1 MARKTHKRQR
11 KQNGGYDYISSKTE
25 ILRKIVNLD
34 TNAIK
39 SDNQEYLITKE
50 GFESSLKGSY
60 ETIRTQLIEY
70 ITVLYTII
78 VGDKGGPALT
88 SYFEETLVFPNLP
101 EGSTRSEEFEKI
113 RLTGIVED
121 GKPQSRANTE
131 WFKRFIDNYSL
142 ATSLYNGLLSEEE
155 RKEIIIRARRKIIEL
170 REKNKEAK
178 RQAELSD
185 DLPGIPRVYEESASV
200 AQDPKVGSSGDPN
213 EGSSG
218 DPWNTKSPYNSSF
231 GGKIKEKSN
240 RKKSNRKK
248 SNRKKS
254 NRKRSNRRKLY

>member
-1 MARKTHKRQR
+1 MPRKTHKRQR
-11 KQNGGYDYISSKTE
+11 KQNGGYDYISRKTE

-34 TNAIK
+34 ANAIK
-39 SDNQEYLITKE
+39 SDNHEYLITKE
-50 GFESSLKGSY
+50 GFESSIKGSY

-88 SYFEETLVFPNLP
+88 RHFEEILVFPNLP

-121 GKPQSRANTE
+121 GKPQNRANTE
-131 WFKRFIDNYSL
+131 WFQRFIDNYRP
-142 ATSLYNGLLSEEE
+142 ATSLYNDLRSEEE
-155 RKEIIIRARRKIIEL
+155 RKDSVSRARLKIIEL
-170 REKNKEAK
+170 RNTNKAK
-178 RQAELSD
+178 RQATLAD
-185 DLPGIPRVYEESASV
+185 DLPGIPKVDEAPASV
-200 AQDPKVGSSGDPN
+200 AKDPNEGSSGDPN

-218 DPWNTKSPYNSSF
+218 DRWKSPHNSTF
-231 GGKIKEKSN
+231 GGKRKEKSN

-248 SNRKKS
+248 SNR
-254 NRKRSNRRKLY
+254 R

>member
-34 TNAIK
+34 ANAIK
-39 SDNQEYLITKE
+39 SDNHEYLITKE
-50 GFESSLKGSY
+50 GFESSMKGSY

-88 SYFEETLVFPNLP
+88 SYFEETLRFPNLP

-155 RKEIIIRARRKIIEL
+155 RKEIVIRARRKIIEL
-170 REKNKEAK
+170 RKKNKEAK
-178 RQAELSD
+178 IPD
-185 DLPGIPRVYEESASV
+185 IPRVYEESASV
-200 AQDPKVGSSGDPN
+200 ANDPN

-218 DPWNTKSPYNSSF
+218 DRWKSPYNSTF
-231 GGKIKEKSN
+231 GGKRKEKSN

-248 SNRKKS
+248 SNR
-254 NRKRSNRRKLY
+254 R